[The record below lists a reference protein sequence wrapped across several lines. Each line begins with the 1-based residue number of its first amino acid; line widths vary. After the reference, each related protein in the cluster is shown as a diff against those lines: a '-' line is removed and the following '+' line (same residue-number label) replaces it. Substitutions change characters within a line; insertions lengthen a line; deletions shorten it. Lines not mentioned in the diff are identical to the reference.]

1 MVSKFWRNGMVEKI
15 FTLTDLK
22 TFVNK
27 KENIITKIKDT
38 SQAGKMFPTNAEQ
51 IKRLLLMQIQLIC
64 RKTKNKNLLSS
75 LPWLDLKTKQKS
87 NNKKGINSR

>member
-1 MVSKFWRNGMVEKI
+1 MVEKN
-15 FTLTDLK
+15 FTLIDLK

-51 IKRLLLMQIQLIC
+51 VKRLII
-64 RKTKNKNLLSS
+64 
-75 LPWLDLKTKQKS
+75 
-87 NNKKGINSR
+87 INADTTYLQEDQE